1 MRRLVLT
8 VLVFLAVGPAAA
20 QPTCEHAMAQFA
32 KYWTEYDNQ
41 DKSAWPPDVK
51 DNNERQR
58 ARERDNVLKGCA
70 PGGFYDQVDEAV
82 REVREQCAAHLETP
96 GCR

>member
-8 VLVFLAVGPAAA
+8 VLVFLAARPTAA
-20 QPTCEHAMAQFA
+20 QPTCEHAMAQQ
-32 KYWTEYDNQ
+32 YWAEYDKQ
-41 DKSAWPPDVK
+41 DKSAWPPDAK

-58 ARERDNVLKGCA
+58 ARERENILKGCA

-82 REVREQCAAHLETP
+82 REVREHPIRKPQAADR
-96 GCR
+96 G